1 MVIMA
6 NRHWMDLVIDSR
18 WNVPQA
24 MQRFSCGIALACQVL
39 AKIDVNLS
47 AAIIG
52 HEEGRKAKEYVDAC
66 VEKSSY
72 QC

>member
-39 AKIDVNLS
+39 AEIDVNLS
-47 AAIIG
+47 AAII
-52 HEEGRKAKEYVDAC
+52 VM
-66 VEKSSY
+66 
-72 QC
+72 